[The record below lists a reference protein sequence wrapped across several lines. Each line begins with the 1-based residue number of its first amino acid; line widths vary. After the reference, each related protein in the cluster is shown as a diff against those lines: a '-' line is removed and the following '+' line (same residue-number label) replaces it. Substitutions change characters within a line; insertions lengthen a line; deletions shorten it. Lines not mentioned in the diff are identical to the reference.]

1 MFNVTAK
8 FLTLAKKK
16 LNTQS
21 CSLCF
26 LDVFKIRHFLS
37 SIKKDAHNRKLVPF
51 YASQCS
57 SCSSV
62 QQSLCKSSGC
72 QVLQLVFVVFLG
84 IYGVLFYYCPTA
96 EMVLKGGPDFL
107 ASHQALK
114 TPEEVLIFIV
124 AFEWEV
130 W

>member
-1 MFNVTAK
+1 M
-8 FLTLAKKK
+8 
-16 LNTQS
+16 
-21 CSLCF
+21 
-26 LDVFKIRHFLS
+26 
-37 SIKKDAHNRKLVPF
+37 
-51 YASQCS
+51 
-57 SCSSV
+57 
-62 QQSLCKSSGC
+62 
-72 QVLQLVFVVFLG
+72 LQLVFVVFLG
-84 IYGVLFYYCPTA
+84 IYGVLFYYCPTAKMTA

>member
-1 MFNVTAK
+1 M
-8 FLTLAKKK
+8 
-16 LNTQS
+16 
-21 CSLCF
+21 
-26 LDVFKIRHFLS
+26 
-37 SIKKDAHNRKLVPF
+37 
-51 YASQCS
+51 
-57 SCSSV
+57 
-62 QQSLCKSSGC
+62 
-72 QVLQLVFVVFLG
+72 LQLVFVVFLG

>member
-1 MFNVTAK
+1 MYSK
-8 FLTLAKKK
+8 FAIFCQVLKKMHTTE
-16 LNTQS
+16 NW
-21 CSLCF
+21 F
-26 LDVFKIRHFLS
+26 L
-37 SIKKDAHNRKLVPF
+37 F
-51 YASQCS
+51 YASR
-57 SCSSV
+57 CSSV
-62 QQSLCKSSGC
+62 QQSLCKSSSC